1 MQFFTFFFQIFH
13 LRDIRWE
20 RSQFLSKSFLGF
32 LAFNLLPY
40 SLFGAEVSFCR
51 NRSGNCS
58 DKRWVFFS
66 FLLQILLS
74 LFSEDRKPYTSF
86 FNGCYAA
93 LLLVVVVF
101 FLIYG
106 VEVFFKV
113 SNSFSANWK
122 FTLLVTRELDSRK
135 FHALKT
141 GSNWAQNVNCAN
153 NDIDTNHNFPSSHSH
168 HRKL

>member
-1 MQFFTFFFQIFH
+1 MLSVDFQCYIIVIFLIIPLFSFPLQIFH

-40 SLFGAEVSFCR
+40 SLFLAEIAYSH
-51 NRSGNCS
+51 
-58 DKRWVFFS
+58 
-66 FLLQILLS
+66 
-74 LFSEDRKPYTSF
+74 LFSGRNTHF

-93 LLLVVVVF
+93 LLLIVVIF

-113 SNSFSANWK
+113 TVESCY
-122 FTLLVTRELDSRK
+122 D
-135 FHALKT
+135 
-141 GSNWAQNVNCAN
+141 
-153 NDIDTNHNFPSSHSH
+153 
-168 HRKL
+168 

>member
-1 MQFFTFFFQIFH
+1 MLIVAFFRSFFLQIFH

-40 SLFGAEVSFCR
+40 SLFLAEIAYSH
-51 NRSGNCS
+51 
-58 DKRWVFFS
+58 
-66 FLLQILLS
+66 
-74 LFSEDRKPYTSF
+74 LFSGRNTNF

-93 LLLVVVVF
+93 LLLIVVIF

-113 SNSFSANWK
+113 SSVVAFG
-122 FTLLVTRELDSRK
+122 V
-135 FHALKT
+135 
-141 GSNWAQNVNCAN
+141 
-153 NDIDTNHNFPSSHSH
+153 I
-168 HRKL
+168 